1 MLDQEIKLKSEYIFN
16 EKLTGKLSPAPVEI
30 DEIKNKNDVK
40 FKFKVDDI
48 VYVIDILIVGV
59 DDENNPIY
67 EISFDT
73 LKNSDST
80 NPFRKTNK
88 YNIFTI
94 ASTIFEAVKQHIR
107 IVEKNDDY
115 KIINYAYSGVDE
127 NNDYSEKKTNV
138 YDRLV
143 LKLFKKY
150 NMPGYD
156 NPMISKKTDYGNPY
170 SLIRFIKKELN
181 ESNQFKNRILKM
193 FESENTD
200 RKYWYHGDQSQRSSF
215 RNQRMDRDASADELY
230 NGPGIY
236 FTEDIQE
243 ALTYAENNG
252 YVYKVEI
259 GGNIITNERG
269 LTLEEIIKLIRW
281 MPEEKEEDFKQEYMD
296 ENLGPF
302 DDPDE
307 YENKF
312 EEYFEEYKKERALEY
327 AKFADNNFLA
337 PTINLYKE
345 FYGNENANDFT
356 NSLVNL
362 GIDGIQVKF
371 DDRQHIVVY
380 NPKVIDIWDEMN
392 YFKAYEKIYGDEDEE
407 V

>member
-1 MLDQEIKLKSEYIFN
+1 
-16 EKLTGKLSPAPVEI
+16 
-30 DEIKNKNDVK
+30 
-40 FKFKVDDI
+40 
-48 VYVIDILIVGV
+48 
-59 DDENNPIY
+59 
-67 EISFDT
+67 
-73 LKNSDST
+73 
-80 NPFRKTNK
+80 
-88 YNIFTI
+88 
-94 ASTIFEAVKQHIR
+94 
-107 IVEKNDDY
+107 
-115 KIINYAYSGVDE
+115 
-127 NNDYSEKKTNV
+127 
-138 YDRLV
+138 
-143 LKLFKKY
+143 
-150 NMPGYD
+150 
-156 NPMISKKTDYGNPY
+156 
-170 SLIRFIKKELN
+170 
-181 ESNQFKNRILKM
+181 
-193 FESENTD
+193 
-200 RKYWYHGDQSQRSSF
+200 
-215 RNQRMDRDASADELY
+215 MDRDASADELY

-269 LTLEEIIKLIRW
+269 LTLEEILNLIRW

-307 YENKF
+307 YEDNF
-312 EEYFEEYKKERALEY
+312 EEYFEEYKKERALKY

-371 DDRQHIVVY
+371 DERQHVVVY

-392 YFKAYEKIYGDEDEE
+392 YFEAYEKIYGDEDEE